1 MRILGL
7 DVGDKK
13 IGISMCDPDEILA
26 SPLTTIKRDD
36 DNRVISE
43 ILEIININRIGMIV
57 IGMPYSLSGEQNIQA
72 LKTKEFADRLRGSA
86 NVEIVFQD
94 ERLSTRAAQ
103 QMMISSGIKK
113 EKRNEMID
121 SAAAAVLLQG
131 FIDTRKLQENL

>member
-7 DVGDKK
+7 DIGDKK

-26 SPLTTIKRDD
+26 SPFKTLIRDD
-36 DNRVISE
+36 DKRVISE
-43 ILEIININRIGMIV
+43 ILEIINNSRIGMIV
-57 IGMPYSLSGEQNIQA
+57 IGLPYSLSGEQNIQA
-72 LKTKEFADRLRGSA
+72 LKTKEFADKLRESA
-86 NVEIVFQD
+86 SVEVVFQD

-113 EKRNEMID
+113 EKRKEMID

-131 FIDTRKLQENL
+131 FIDARKLQG

>member
-26 SPLTTIKRDD
+26 SPLTTLNRDD
-36 DNRVISE
+36 DSRVISD
-43 ILEIININRIGMIV
+43 ILEIVNKNGVGLIV
-57 IGMPYSLSGEQNIQA
+57 IGLPYSLSGEKNIQA
-72 LKTKEFADRLRGSA
+72 LKTNEFADKLKESA
-86 NVEIVFQD
+86 GIEIVFQD

-103 QMMISSGIKK
+103 QMMISSGMKK
-113 EKRNEMID
+113 EKRKEMID

-131 FIDTRKLQENL
+131 FIDARKLQGNL